1 MVTFTGSTETGRQF
15 LHYSAESN
23 LKEVALEMGGKS
35 PQVVLAD
42 PPELDRV
49 AEQVLLAGLM
59 NMGENCSAGSR
70 LLVHRSVRDGLVEHL
85 IEGLNAWPVGD
96 PLEAETRLG
105 PMVES
110 RTSTRSSA
118 TSKRGGPRVHG
129 S

>member
-1 MVTFTGSTETGRQF
+1 
-15 LHYSAESN
+15 
-23 LKEVALEMGGKS
+23 MGGKS
-35 PQVVLAD
+35 PQIVLAD

-70 LLVHRSVRDGLVEHL
+70 LLVHRSVRDDLVEHL
-85 IEGLNAWPVGD
+85 VEGLKAWPVGD

-105 PMVES
+105 PMVEQPHLDKVLGYIEKG
-110 RTSTRSSA
+110 RA
-118 TSKRGGPRVHG
+118 EGAG